1 MLDFRDGL
9 TQVCTGSVDLMYILK
24 MDWKTALE
32 VMVKIE
38 HGTHVKMSCV
48 QTEPVVALV
57 FEPIGTGTQHGSAV
71 EIGSNLH
78 DTCSDCDSHR
88 GANQRPEQRLDTFLG
103 QSCQGQIHDSFAM
116 DII

>member
-1 MLDFRDGL
+1 MRSRRL
-9 TQVCTGSVDLMYILK
+9 TETCTGSVDLMYILK

-57 FEPIGTGTQHGSAV
+57 FEPIGTGTRPGFTAWNRLSLHGMCGHV
-71 EIGSNLH
+71 
-78 DTCSDCDSHR
+78 
-88 GANQRPEQRLDTFLG
+88 
-103 QSCQGQIHDSFAM
+103 
-116 DII
+116 